1 MSKRGGV
8 SLVAYLWIA
17 FAVNYVDRQMVYS
30 MFPALRTELGFT
42 DARLG
47 LIGSVFLWVYLL
59 GMPVAGRLADT
70 TRREWMVVASLV
82 LWSAATLGSGMSRS
96 QGSMLGWR
104 AAMGLT
110 ESLYFPAALAMIAS
124 YYPPETR
131 SRALGIH
138 QSAQLVGVVIGGW
151 YGGWSADHIGWRQA
165 FLWAGVFGI
174 LYSVVL
180 WRVFGQLNSGF
191 AEQESAKPGDVRELI
206 RSRPFLALCL
216 AFAAFC
222 AMQWMFFAWFPSFL
236 HDRYGL
242 SMTDSGW
249 NATLFVQSSTIIGI
263 LAGATL
269 ADRWSRRWAPGRF
282 AVAALGVL
290 CCAPFAYLTF
300 QTDSLVMT
308 RWFSAGFGLFGG
320 ALAANAFAAAYDVID
335 PRNRGLGSGV
345 LNMTGGLS
353 SSAMIYLAGLWKD
366 TVGFPT
372 MMMWMMA
379 VAIGAACLLLATAV
393 TVRR

>member
-1 MSKRGGV
+1 MTGT
-8 SLVAYLWIA
+8 A
-17 FAVNYVDRQMVYS
+17 
-30 MFPALRTELGFT
+30 
-42 DARLG
+42 
-47 LIGSVFLWVYLL
+47 
-59 GMPVAGRLADT
+59 
-70 TRREWMVVASLV
+70 
-82 LWSAATLGSGMSRS
+82 
-96 QGSMLGWR
+96 
-104 AAMGLT
+104 
-110 ESLYFPAALAMIAS
+110 
-124 YYPPETR
+124 
-131 SRALGIH
+131 
-138 QSAQLVGVVIGGW
+138 
-151 YGGWSADHIGWRQA
+151 
-165 FLWAGVFGI
+165 
-174 LYSVVL
+174 
-180 WRVFGQLNSGF
+180 
-191 AEQESAKPGDVRELI
+191 
-206 RSRPFLALCL
+206 C
-216 AFAAFC
+216 
-222 AMQWMFFAWFPSFL
+222 
-236 HDRYGL
+236 

-379 VAIGAACLLLATAV
+379 IAIGAACLLLATAV

>member
-174 LYSVVL
+174 L
-180 WRVFGQLNSGF
+180 
-191 AEQESAKPGDVRELI
+191 
-206 RSRPFLALCL
+206 
-216 AFAAFC
+216 
-222 AMQWMFFAWFPSFL
+222 
-236 HDRYGL
+236 
-242 SMTDSGW
+242 
-249 NATLFVQSSTIIGI
+249 
-263 LAGATL
+263 
-269 ADRWSRRWAPGRF
+269 
-282 AVAALGVL
+282 
-290 CCAPFAYLTF
+290 
-300 QTDSLVMT
+300 
-308 RWFSAGFGLFGG
+308 
-320 ALAANAFAAAYDVID
+320 
-335 PRNRGLGSGV
+335 
-345 LNMTGGLS
+345 
-353 SSAMIYLAGLWKD
+353 
-366 TVGFPT
+366 
-372 MMMWMMA
+372 
-379 VAIGAACLLLATAV
+379 
-393 TVRR
+393 